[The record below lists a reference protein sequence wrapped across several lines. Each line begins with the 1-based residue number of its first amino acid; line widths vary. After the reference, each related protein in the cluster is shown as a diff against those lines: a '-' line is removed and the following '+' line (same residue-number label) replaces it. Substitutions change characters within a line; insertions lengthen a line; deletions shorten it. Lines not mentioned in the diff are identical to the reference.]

1 MFIGREREL
10 ASLNKLYTS
19 NKFEFAVIYGR
30 RRVGKTALITQFI
43 KDKKAIYFMGVE
55 SNAKQNL
62 ENFSRNILEFG
73 AGIPVETTFVSFQ
86 SALEYVFKLA
96 ENERLILAIDEYP
109 YVARS
114 SESLAST
121 LQLLIDKYKDS
132 SKLMLILCGSSMSY
146 MEDHVLSYKAPLYGR
161 RTAQMKILPFDF
173 ADTCR
178 CFKNF
183 SDEDKAL
190 IYGIVG
196 GTPQYLLQMDDRLSV
211 EDNIKNTFFNPT
223 SSLFEE
229 TENLLKQEVREPA
242 LYNAIITAI
251 ATGASRMAEISTK
264 VGESTSVCA
273 TYLKNLIALGLVQ
286 KETPYGEKE
295 SRKSIYTIDDNM
307 FRFWYRFVPE
317 NHSIIGRGA
326 ADLAYRRIEPHL
338 SDYMGKVFEEICK
351 QYLWS
356 LLLAGKSPVEFRELG
371 RWWGTNPATRKQ
383 TEIDIM
389 GEQDKNTVLFG
400 ECKWTNEKV
409 DAGVVETLVRRSQMF
424 HYDTM
429 WLYLFAKNGFTKGCV
444 DVADK
449 MGNVKLV
456 VYRDILEENSGM
468 RRRV

>member
-10 ASLNKLYTS
+10 DSLNRLYTS
-19 NKFEFAVIYGR
+19 NKYEFAVIYGR

-62 ENFSRNILEFG
+62 ENFSRNIMEFG
-73 AGIPVETTFVSFQ
+73 TDIPVDTVFVSFQ

-96 ENERLILAIDEYP
+96 EYERLILAIDEYP

-178 CFKNF
+178 CFKKF

-190 IYGIVG
+190 IYGIAG
-196 GTPQYLLQMDDRLSV
+196 GTPQYLLQMDDNLSV

-229 TENLLKQEVREPA
+229 PENLLKQEVREPA

-264 VGESTSVCA
+264 VGESTSVCT
-273 TYLKNLIALGLVQ
+273 TYLKNLIALGLVH
-286 KETPYGEKE
+286 KETSYGEKE
-295 SRKSIYTIDDNM
+295 SRKSIYIIDDNM

-338 SDYMGKVFEEICK
+338 PGYMGKVFEEICK
-351 QYLWS
+351 QYLWN
-356 LLLAGKSPVEFRELG
+356 LLLTGKSPVEFRELG
-371 RWWGTNPATRKQ
+371 RWWGTNLATRKQ
-383 TEIDIM
+383 AEIDIM

-409 DAGVVETLVRRSQMF
+409 DAGILETLVRRSQMF
-424 HYDTM
+424 RYDTI

-444 DVADK
+444 DAADK

-456 VYRDILEENSGM
+456 VYRDILEEMG
-468 RRRV
+468 VLYE